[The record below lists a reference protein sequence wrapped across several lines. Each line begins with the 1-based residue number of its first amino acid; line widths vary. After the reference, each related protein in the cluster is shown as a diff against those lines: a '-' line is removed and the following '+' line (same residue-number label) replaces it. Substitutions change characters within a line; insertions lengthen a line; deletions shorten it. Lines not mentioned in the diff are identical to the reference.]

1 MGPKSAKPPAV
12 TTTLAIEAVAL
23 SRGFGARWALAGVNL
38 GVTAGSSL
46 LLAGH
51 NGAGKT
57 TLLRVLAGLLRPT
70 AGTVRI
76 CGVDPSTDLIGAR
89 RSVALVAHQGQHYI
103 ELSALENLLITGQLL
118 GTAHPMDAARA
129 ALERVGLADRASDVV
144 RTFSAGMKKRL
155 TFARVLLQQ
164 PAVVLL
170 DEPWGQLDPAG
181 FRFVDELLAEMTD
194 AGRAVIVA
202 SHLVDRAGGVL
213 EHGLVLDGGVPTWVG
228 PAVDLPA
235 AMRKSQP

>member
-1 MGPKSAKPPAV
+1 MTTPP
-12 TTTLAIEAVAL
+12 AIEAVAV

-38 GVTAGSSL
+38 GVAGGSSL

-57 TLLRVLAGLLRPT
+57 TLLRILAGLLRPT
-70 AGTVRI
+70 AGSVRI
-76 CGVDPSTDLIGAR
+76 CGVDPAQDLMAAR
-89 RSVALVAHQGQHYI
+89 RDVALVAHQGQHYL
-103 ELSALENLLITGQLL
+103 ELSALENLLITAQLL
-118 GTAHPMDAARA
+118 GTSAPADAALA
-129 ALERVGLADRASDVV
+129 ALERVGLADRATDVV

-164 PAVVLL
+164 PRVVLL

-181 FRFVDELLAEMTD
+181 FRFVDGLLAEMTD

-202 SHLVDRAGGVL
+202 SHLVDRAGDVL
-213 EHGLVLDGGVPTWVG
+213 EHGLVLDGGVPQWVG
-228 PAVDLPA
+228 PAKDLA
-235 AMRKSQP
+235 TEMRKTQP

>member
-1 MGPKSAKPPAV
+1 MTAD
-12 TTTLAIEAVAL
+12 LAIEAHGI

-38 GVTAGSSL
+38 RVAPGSSL

-70 AGTVRI
+70 SGTVRVG
-76 CGVDPSTDLIGAR
+76 GVDPSVDLLGAR
-89 RSVALVAHQGQHYI
+89 RNVALVAHQGQHWT
-103 ELSALENLLITGQLL
+103 EMSARENLMVTARLL
-118 GTAHPMDAARA
+118 GTAEPRAACDAALA
-129 ALERVGLADRASDVV
+129 RVDLADRASDVV

-155 TFARVLLQQ
+155 AFARVLLQD
-164 PAVVLL
+164 PKVVLL

-181 FRFVDELLAEMTD
+181 FRFVDGLLAEMTG

-202 SHLVDRAGGVL
+202 THLVERAGHL
-213 EHGLVLDGGVPTWVG
+213 LDHGLLLDGGVPKWVG
-228 PAVDLPA
+228 PADGLAA
-235 AMRKSQP
+235 AMDAEGER